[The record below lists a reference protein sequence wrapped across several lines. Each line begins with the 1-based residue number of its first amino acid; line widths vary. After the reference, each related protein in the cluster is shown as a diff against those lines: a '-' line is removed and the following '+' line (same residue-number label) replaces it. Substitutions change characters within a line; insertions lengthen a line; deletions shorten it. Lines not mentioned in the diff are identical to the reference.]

1 MHRTPLSAMI
11 ALLSVSG
18 RLPTRRTIYIGRV
31 TSQVAEKH
39 RVSVNREAQ
48 RRCDGATLKVDSDGC
63 RNREVGWLPACLPVA
78 AGGTTSPEASNNY
91 LEVPYTIVQGRWTH
105 PLTSRLLFDAGATYY
120 SYRHAGG
127 FLSLP
132 PDGVF

>member
-63 RNREVGWLPACLPVA
+63 RNREVGWLPACLWRPVER
-78 AGGTTSPEASNNY
+78 PR
-91 LEVPYTIVQGRWTH
+91 PKPPTII
-105 PLTSRLLFDAGATYY
+105 SRCLIRSCRDAGRT
-120 SYRHAGG
+120 R
-127 FLSLP
+127 
-132 PDGVF
+132 